1 MNNKKTKLSKK
12 LKIFISITF
21 IIITIIAFLFLLKK
35 LMDDAI
41 LTPDS
46 PAPMN
51 EIEDEPENTE
61 DPKDLEAPEDVE
73 NSEDPKNSKAPE
85 ENSEN
90 PEDPEESQ
98 TLESYI
104 NPTGMTAQTRIN
116 TPEAYK
122 RIDASSGSFLEFT
135 RNLEVKEDG
144 SPVLLFDGNEKRNQ
158 SAQVAV
164 YSFDIGSSD
173 LQQCA
178 DSIMRVY
185 SEYYWEKQAYE
196 SIEFHLTNGF
206 LMDYVSWRNGK
217 RIQVDGNNVSWV
229 NSASYDDSYESF
241 RNYLTHVMMYAGT
254 LSLEKE
260 SSAIEIEDLRVGDMI
275 IKGGS
280 PGHCV
285 LLVDEARNEEGDSCY
300 LLAQGY
306 MPAQD
311 FHILKNPQKGDCPWY
326 FEEDL
331 KGSIQTP
338 EYPFDESD
346 IKRWN
351 NGFD

>member
-1 MNNKKTKLSKK
+1 MNNRKRKYSKK
-12 LKIFISITF
+12 LKIFIPITFF
-21 IIITIIAFLFLLKK
+21 IIIIIGILAVIE
-35 LMDDAI
+35 DDATLI
-41 LTPDS
+41 PDS
-46 PAPMN
+46 SAPVN
-51 EIEDEPENTE
+51 ESEDGSE
-61 DPKDLEAPEDVE
+61 DPE
-73 NSEDPKNSKAPE
+73 NSEELESI
-85 ENSEN
+85 EN
-90 PEDPEESQ
+90 PEDPEETEETEEPQIS
-98 TLESYI
+98 ESYI

-116 TPEAYK
+116 TPEAYS
-122 RIDASSGSFLEFT
+122 RVEAESGSFLEFT

-144 SPVLLFDGNEKRNQ
+144 SPVLLFNGKEKRNQ

-164 YSFDIGSSD
+164 YAFDIGSSD

-206 LMDYVSWRNGK
+206 LMDYESWRNGK

-229 NSASYDDSYESF
+229 SSASYDDSYESF
-241 RNYLTHVMMYAGT
+241 RSYLTHVMMYAGT

-260 SSAIEIEDLRVGDMI
+260 SSAIEIKDLKPGDMI

-285 LLVDEARNEEGDSCY
+285 LIVDEAQNEEGDSCY

-311 FHILKNPQKGDCPWY
+311 FHILRNPKKGNCPWY

-338 EYPFDESD
+338 EYPFDEND